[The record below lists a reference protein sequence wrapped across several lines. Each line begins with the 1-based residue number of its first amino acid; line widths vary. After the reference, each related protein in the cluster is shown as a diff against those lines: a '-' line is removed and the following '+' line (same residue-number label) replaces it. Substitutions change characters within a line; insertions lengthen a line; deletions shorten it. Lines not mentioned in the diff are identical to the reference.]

1 MVICDSHILVWDALE
16 RDRLSARVQETLT
29 LAEDTA
35 TLACA
40 DISLWEIAMLI
51 ARHRIPVDEPP
62 QRFLCRLIERRG
74 IQVLP
79 ITPEIAELAQSALF
93 THGDPADRLIA
104 ATAWHHR
111 ATLVTHDAKLQA
123 IPGLKTFF

>member
-1 MVICDSHILVWDALE
+1 MVVCDSHILIWDVLD
-16 RDRLSARVQETLT
+16 RSRLSARVQETLT
-29 LAEDTA
+29 LAEDTS

-51 ARHRIPVDEPP
+51 TRHRIPVDESPE
-62 QRFLCRLIERRG
+62 RFLRRLIERRG

-79 ITPEIAELAQSALF
+79 ITPEIAELAQSTLF
-93 THGDPADRLIA
+93 PHGDPADRLIA
-104 ATAWHHR
+104 ATAWHHH

>member
-1 MVICDSHILVWDALE
+1 MVVCDSHILVWDALE

-51 ARHRIPVDEPP
+51 SRCRIPVDEPP

-111 ATLVTHDAKLQA
+111 ATLVTHDTKLQA